1 MYTKHFFK
9 GAYRGTQLS
18 LLLGLSIS
26 IAQAESLSLDQ
37 ALARAESKNPSLE
50 AFRESRLSA
59 TERVGASDAL
69 PNPKLQVSYF
79 GESVETRTG
88 SQEAIYS
95 FSQTV
100 PWLSKLSTR
109 KDIAQSDASVSG
121 FAYEHALARLRREVA
136 ITYVELLYLENSVET
151 TEQNLGLIQDMR
163 SIVEEQVSGGAS
175 INSMLRLELEYERK
189 RDDLDKLEQERIEQ
203 RHRLAAL
210 LAMPEAELSLVGEL
224 EAVDSSVV
232 NASSLHQVLVENNP
246 ELLALRQSSI
256 RASQQAELSRL
267 ARRPDFTVGLNYI
280 QVDGSGIAARDAG
293 NDPWNVSLAVSL
305 PIWAGKDRANIRA
318 ANANRR
324 SVDSS
329 YLNRELALKA
339 ELSATLASFQDSA
352 RRMQRYEE
360 TLIPLAD
367 QALDNSRAAYESD
380 QLSALE
386 MIDSERS
393 LLELKLNYWRAAAN
407 ARQAV
412 AKINALIGE

>member
-9 GAYRGTQLS
+9 GAFRGTQLS

-37 ALARAESKNPSLE
+37 ALSRAESKNPSLE
-50 AFRESRLSA
+50 AFRENRLSV
-59 TERVGASDAL
+59 TERVDASDAL

-109 KDIAQSDASVSG
+109 KDIAQSDANISG

-175 INSMLRLELEYERK
+175 VNSMLRLELEYERK

-224 EAVDSSVV
+224 EAVDSSVD
-232 NASSLHQVLVENNP
+232 NASSLHQV
-246 ELLALRQSSI
+246 SS
-256 RASQQAELSRL
+256 
-267 ARRPDFTVGLNYI
+267 
-280 QVDGSGIAARDAG
+280 
-293 NDPWNVSLAVSL
+293 
-305 PIWAGKDRANIRA
+305 
-318 ANANRR
+318 
-324 SVDSS
+324 
-329 YLNRELALKA
+329 
-339 ELSATLASFQDSA
+339 
-352 RRMQRYEE
+352 
-360 TLIPLAD
+360 
-367 QALDNSRAAYESD
+367 
-380 QLSALE
+380 
-386 MIDSERS
+386 
-393 LLELKLNYWRAAAN
+393 
-407 ARQAV
+407 
-412 AKINALIGE
+412 